1 MGFDELGQ
9 EPLTTSMLACAGCG
23 KDLSD
28 KESDH
33 RDLHKSQAARALQ
46 GWRSLLKYFEQENKK
61 SDILKRGE
69 KMCRNCF
76 SAYGRYHDLQTTLLA
91 GLKNSL
97 YAVES
102 SIGEGIV
109 PLRSTLSQRKRP
121 HGESSSPTSS
131 KRLHRGS
138 GYRYSPGK
146 GSPAKG
152 SPSVT
157 VS

>member
-1 MGFDELGQ
+1 
-9 EPLTTSMLACAGCG
+9 
-23 KDLSD
+23 
-28 KESDH
+28 
-33 RDLHKSQAARALQ
+33 
-46 GWRSLLKYFEQENKK
+46 
-61 SDILKRGE
+61 
-69 KMCRNCF
+69 MCRNCF

-138 GYRYSPGK
+138 VTAIVQLKDLQLKDHQVNGKLTVTTLQFNFFFQVIKFSVVIEYDFKFYYR
-146 GSPAKG
+146 
-152 SPSVT
+152 
-157 VS
+157 

>member
-1 MGFDELGQ
+1 M
-9 EPLTTSMLACAGCG
+9 SMLACAGCG

-28 KESDH
+28 KESDR
-33 RDLHKSQAARALQ
+33 RDLHKPQAARALQ
-46 GWRSLLKYFEQENKK
+46 GWSSLLKYLEQENKE

-76 SAYGRYHDLQTTLLA
+76 SAYRLYLA

-102 SIGEGIV
+102 SIGEGTV

-138 GYRYSPGK
+138 GYRYSPAK
-146 GSPAKG
+146 GSPAKR
-152 SPSVT
+152 SLSVT